1 MKRLILTSAVGLVLV
16 LILSSLAIAQPGR
29 GFAGDDRC
37 INKLD
42 LTKDQETK
50 IEALRIEHQKKM
62 VDMRAELEKALLDKK
77 QLLAKGDYSRN
88 DFINVTNRLSK
99 IRETMNTSR
108 ANHQMDIYDMLDKTQ
123 KEKWNSFQSER
134 PGKGGKGFRGCGN
147 GPGNG
152 KGFHRGGG
160 RGQGRGMGYRD
171 GRCFK

>member
-37 INKLD
+37 INQMD

-50 IEALRIEHQKKM
+50 IEALRIDHQKKM

-88 DFINVTNRLSK
+88 DFINVTNKLSK

-108 ANHQMDIYDMLDKTQ
+108 ANHQMDIYDLLDKTQ
-123 KEKWNSFQSER
+123 KEKWNSFQIRSPR
-134 PGKGGKGFRGCGN
+134 KRRQRF
-147 GPGNG
+147 
-152 KGFHRGGG
+152 
-160 RGQGRGMGYRD
+160 
-171 GRCFK
+171 

>member
-1 MKRLILTSAVGLVLV
+1 MKRLILTSLPT
-16 LILSSLAIAQPGR
+16 LILTFFLSGLAFAQPGMDNPK
-29 GFAGDDRC
+29 GDRC

-62 VDMRAELEKALLDKK
+62 VDMRADLEKALLEKK

-88 DFINVTNRLSK
+88 DFINVTNKLSK

-108 ANHQMDIYDMLDKTQ
+108 ANHQMDIYDLLDKTQ

>member
-1 MKRLILTSAVGLVLV
+1 MKRLILTSVPTLLLALFISGV
-16 LILSSLAIAQPGR
+16 AIAQPGR

-37 INKLD
+37 INRME

-62 VDMRAELEKALLDKK
+62 VDIRAELEKALLEKK
-77 QLLAKGDYSRN
+77 QLLAKGDYSRS
-88 DFINVTNRLSK
+88 DFINVTNKLSK

-108 ANHQMDIYDMLDKTQ
+108 ANHQMDIYDLLDKTQ
-123 KEKWNSFQSER
+123 KEKWNSFQSDR
-134 PGKGGKGFRGCGN
+134 PGKGGKGFRGNGF